1 MNNQTEGFLQV
12 KQKIEKYYDYE
23 IIDIAVNLIINGKSL
38 LKDNSWQ
45 MLSLEKDILNPKE
58 SLKID
63 FESVG
68 IIPICKN
75 QDDFLCY
82 YCKDDQFYI
91 CISAP
96 FGDDVQENTKNLYVM
111 KVAIADYFNMEN
123 L

>member
-1 MNNQTEGFLQV
+1 MTKTEKFFQT
-12 KQKIEKYYDYE
+12 KQKLEKYYDYE
-23 IIDIAVNLIINGKSL
+23 IIEYVVNLIINGNNL

-45 MLSLEKDILNPKE
+45 MLSMQNDILNTKE

-63 FESVG
+63 FQSVG

-96 FGDDVQENTKNLYVM
+96 FGDDVQENTKNLYIMRLDVM
-111 KVAIADYFNMEN
+111 DYFN
-123 L
+123 